1 MFIFSECETSEG
13 TEQWFHWPLSTDEE
27 ILWACC
33 SRNLP
38 MLTTSIHLGGGDIN
52 TKTFFSENKA
62 LNTSGCYQRKAR
74 TFLFKR
80 ERLMWFAGEHTIF
93 KKKELTLLP

>member
-52 TKTFFSENKA
+52 TKTFFWRIMLQIQVAVTREK
-62 LNTSGCYQRKAR
+62 QE
-74 TFLFKR
+74 LFC
-80 ERLMWFAGEHTIF
+80 
-93 KKKELTLLP
+93 LTEKD